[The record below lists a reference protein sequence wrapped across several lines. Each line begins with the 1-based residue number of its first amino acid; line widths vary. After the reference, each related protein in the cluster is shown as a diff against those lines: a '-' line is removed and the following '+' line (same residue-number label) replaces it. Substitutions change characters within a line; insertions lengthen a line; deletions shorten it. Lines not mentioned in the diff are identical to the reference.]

1 MAATFD
7 SLNEE
12 IERAE
17 RAVYEAD
24 ERAVGS
30 ARALRARWQQMAP
43 KILFGAAAAIATT
56 VLGVLVLRSRSSAHV
71 TRSTS
76 SLGRALRSD
85 SGRRAAN
92 ETWNQLLHT
101 ARPLLRQMAP
111 RLIATGSALLA
122 GIVTKQKFNPP
133 LTTAAHVDLERFA
146 GTWHEIARLP
156 ERREKGCRSDITT
169 TYAMTD
175 DGLRIVHRCTRADGS
190 TRRSFAH
197 AEIVPG
203 AGNAKLKVSYL
214 PKLLDVLP
222 FVWSD
227 LYIIDVADDY
237 RSAIVG
243 TPNRSHLWLLARD
256 TSVDEAVRSAFVTK
270 AQAQGFDTSQLIY
283 A

>member
-1 MAATFD
+1 MASTFD
-7 SLNEE
+7 SLSQE

-17 RAVYEAD
+17 RAVYDAD

-56 VLGVLVLRSRSSAHV
+56 VLGVLVLRSRSSAPV
-71 TRSTS
+71 TKSTS
-76 SLGRALRSD
+76 SLGRALRSG
-85 SGRRAAN
+85 SGRSAAN
-92 ETWNQLLHT
+92 ESWNQLLHT

-122 GIVTKQKFNPP
+122 GMVTKRRFHPP

-156 ERREKGCRSDITT
+156 ERREKGCGSGITT
-169 TYAMTD
+169 TFAMTD
-175 DGLRIVHRCTRADGS
+175 DGLRIVNRCTREDGS
-190 TRRSFAH
+190 TRRSFGH

-237 RSAIVG
+237 GSAIIG
-243 TPNRSHLWLLARD
+243 TPNRQHLWLLARD
-256 TSVDEAVRSAFVTK
+256 ATVDAGVRAAFITK